1 MAKRK
6 KNEALMGRAL
16 VALGAFSKII
26 QLAGSALGA
35 SVLGGTVMT
44 LITSCL
50 LVGGLAVLAIERMS
64 HVSAFALIS
73 LVGILGGILSSGDY
87 IYSVI
92 FMIISFL
99 GFGAT
104 LISMKKKRRI
114 APAVIIIILTALLVL
129 HLTGVLSLPAPVT
142 VLLLCL
148 IYASFGGGLFA

>member
-64 HVSAFALIS
+64 HVSTFALIS

-104 LISMKKKRRI
+104 LISMKRKRRI
-114 APAVIIIILTALLVL
+114 VPAVIIIILTALLVL